1 MKIAIFPGTF
11 DPFTSGHEDLVLRGL
26 TIFDK
31 IIIAFGENTKKQTLF
46 ELETRMNWVR
56 ELFENYTQVEVDS
69 YTGLTVD
76 FAVKNKAHF
85 ILRGLRTVQDF
96 SYEEQIANVNADIS
110 DGVETIFLI
119 AHRNHS
125 SISSTIVREL
135 IKYNGPYKKF
145 LPKTIFEHI
154 HQLSK

>member
-1 MKIAIFPGTF
+1 MRTAIFPGTF

-31 IIIAFGENTKKQTLF
+31 IIIAFGKNTNKQTLF
-46 ELETRMNWVR
+46 ELETRMQWVR
-56 ELFENYTQVEVDS
+56 ELFKQYNNVEIES

-76 FAVKNKAHF
+76 FAIEKKAQF

-135 IKYNGPYKKF
+135 IKYNGPFEKF
-145 LPKTIFEHI
+145 LPKTICKFIKE
-154 HQLSK
+154 SK

>member
-26 TIFDK
+26 QIFDK
-31 IIIAFGENTKKQTLF
+31 IIIAFGTNPNKQTLF
-46 ELETRMNWVR
+46 DLETRKEWVKL
-56 ELFENYTQVEVDS
+56 LFKDKKQIEVS
-69 YTGLTVD
+69 HYEGLTID
-76 FAVKNKAHF
+76 FALTMNAQF

-110 DGVETIFLI
+110 DGVETVFLI
-119 AHRNHS
+119 SHRNHS

-135 IKYNGPYKKF
+135 IKYNGPYQNF
-145 LPKTIFEHI
+145 VPQLIFDQI
-154 HQLSK
+154 QKIK